1 MRTGNPTEWGYLA
14 KVLSRSDSL
23 VEPCTTGEFVRAQ
36 CSNWYEI
43 FDMGFPEENPDPST
57 NPRGFF

>member
-23 VEPCTTGEFVRAQ
+23 VEPCNTGEFVRGTVFQ
-36 CSNWYEI
+36 LVRNL
-43 FDMGFPEENPDPST
+43 
-57 NPRGFF
+57 